1 MYFLDFNFFSLS
13 KSLSNVWLVKNW
25 SEFVYDIGFI
35 SIDSNYQLNL
45 IEFFK
50 QILII
55 DKIKIKAINVILSLR
70 NNFLI
75 QI

>member
-35 SIDSNYQLNL
+35 SIDSNYQLKL

-50 QILII
+50 EILII
-55 DKIKIKAINVILSLR
+55 DNIKNKGY
-70 NNFLI
+70 
-75 QI
+75 